1 MVLKEVNCKINRL
14 SHALIHASKNMR
26 QFVYDHVCTW
36 KHRLIFDYA
45 IIAII
50 ISKVDDAKTL
60 CTYYDKKTYVIQ
72 GAQIFRTL

>member
-26 QFVYDHVCTW
+26 QFVYDHLCTW
-36 KHRLIFDYA
+36 KHRLILDYA

-60 CTYYDKKTYVIQ
+60 SHIMTKNLCYPSELLRSSDI
-72 GAQIFRTL
+72 